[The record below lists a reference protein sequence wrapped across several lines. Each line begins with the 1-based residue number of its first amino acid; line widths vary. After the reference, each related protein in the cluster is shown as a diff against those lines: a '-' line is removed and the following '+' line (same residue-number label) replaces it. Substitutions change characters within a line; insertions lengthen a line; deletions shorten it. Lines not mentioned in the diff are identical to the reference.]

1 MTSIINTG
9 ASGIKRSVAINAL
22 RSILSGRRKLI
33 LLGAAGLAISL
44 LLSWNWLVAAG
55 LASLLLTALPCVVMC
70 AAGLCMS
77 RMSHGSKTPN
87 TINLPDASTNVDQL
101 SASPPMAA
109 NCCSNVTEQ
118 KGESS
123 HA

>member
-1 MTSIINTG
+1 MTSIVNSR
-9 ASGIKRSVAINAL
+9 ASSVRRLIAFDAL
-22 RSILSGRRKLI
+22 RSVRRKFI
-33 LLGAAGLAISL
+33 LLGAAALAISL

-77 RMSHGSKTPN
+77 KMSKGSQTPN
-87 TINLPDASTNVDQL
+87 TINLPDASINADQL
-101 SASPPMAA
+101 SASSQKAA
-109 NCCSNVTEQ
+109 NCCGNTTQQ
-118 KGESS
+118 KGETS

>member
-1 MTSIINTG
+1 MTSIVNSGPSG
-9 ASGIKRSVAINAL
+9 AKRSVAISAI
-22 RSILSGRRKLI
+22 RSILSGRRKFV
-33 LLGAAGLAISL
+33 LLGAAALAISL

-77 RMSHGSKTPN
+77 RMSQGSKTPA
-87 TINLPDASTNVDQL
+87 INLPDASTNVDQL
-101 SASPPMAA
+101 SASPRMVA
-109 NCCSNVTEQ
+109 NCCGNATEQ
-118 KGESS
+118 KGETS